1 MARAFLITGSNQGDR
16 LVMLERALMAIHEE
30 IGSITDQSS
39 IYETAPWGFD
49 HPTKFLNQVLE
60 IETVLEVN
68 NLLDRLLELEKK
80 LGRTRVERRYAARC
94 IDIDILFYDDI
105 IINTK
110 TLIVPHPRLAERRF
124 VLVPLCE
131 MVPSFRHP
139 VLNVTLEELLKQCKD
154 SSEVRIFRS

>member
-16 LVMLERALMAIHEE
+16 LMMLERALKAIREE

-131 MVPSFRHP
+131 MVPFFRHP